1 MSIAVVGAGAFGTA
15 LAVAQARAGRPVQ
28 LVARDDAAAA
38 ALSHSRSSPRF
49 PDVILPDNVSVSAEY
64 VPEPDDVVLL
74 AVPTQS
80 LASVLEARPGLGG
93 ARALVACCKGIERG
107 TLRTP
112 LEILAVAGPEP
123 AVLSGPGFASD
134 IAAGRPT
141 ALVLGCADDN
151 KGRWLQS
158 GLSTATMRLY
168 RTTDALGVALGGALK
183 NVIALAAGITMGAGL
198 GESARAAVISRGFA
212 EMNRFAMAR
221 GARAE
226 TLAGLSGLGD
236 LILTA
241 TSPQSRNYTHGL
253 AVGAGRE
260 APGGTVEG
268 IATAEAVLGAAARDS
283 VDMPLTSTVVAVL
296 NGTMGLDAARE
307 ALLARP
313 LRQE

>member
-28 LVARDDAAAA
+28 LVARDDAAAT
-38 ALSHSRSSPRF
+38 ALSRSRRSPRL
-49 PDVILPDNVSVSAEY
+49 PDVSLPENVSVSAEF

-80 LASVLEARPGLGG
+80 LAAVLEARPGLGG

-107 TLRTP
+107 GLRTP
-112 LEILAVAGPEP
+112 VEILAAAGPVP
-123 AVLSGPGFASD
+123 AVLSGPGFAAD
-134 IAAGRPT
+134 IATGRPT
-141 ALVLGCADDN
+141 ALVIGCGDDGM
-151 KGRWLQS
+151 GRFLQAA
-158 GLSTATMRLY
+158 LSTASLRLY

-198 GESARAAVISRGFA
+198 GESARAAVIARGFA

-241 TSPQSRNYTHGL
+241 TSPQSRNYAHGL

-268 IATAEAVLGAAARDS
+268 IATAEAVLEAAARDGIE
-283 VDMPLTSTVVAVL
+283 MPLTSTVAAVL
-296 NGTMGLDAARE
+296 NGSMGLEAARE